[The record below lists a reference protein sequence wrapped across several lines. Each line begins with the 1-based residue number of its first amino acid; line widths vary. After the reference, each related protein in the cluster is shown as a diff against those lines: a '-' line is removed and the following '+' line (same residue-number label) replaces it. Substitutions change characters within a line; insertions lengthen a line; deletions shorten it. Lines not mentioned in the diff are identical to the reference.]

1 MIDAKKWLS
10 SIQNLDE
17 AIQKKQEEVDRLR
30 QMAIS
35 TSQELSPDR
44 VQTSLSGDKF
54 GNCIAKAADLSKE
67 IDSDI
72 DRLYNLKQNVT
83 CIISQLEDAD
93 ECQVLCDK
101 YINYCTIDECAR
113 RIGKSERH
121 TKRIHQDAIHNIQL
135 ILNGCAQDVVDDVT
149 LI

>member
-17 AIQKKQEEVDRLR
+17 AIQKKQEQVDRLR

-35 TSQELSPDR
+35 TSQELSADR

-72 DRLYNLKQNVT
+72 DRLCDLKANVLKT
-83 CIISQLEDAD
+83 IGFLDDED
-93 ECQVLCDK
+93 EMKVLCDR
-101 YINYCTIDECAR
+101 YIEYCTMDECAR

-121 TKRIHQDAIHNIQL
+121 TKRIHQNAIHNIQM
-135 ILNGCAQDVVDDVT
+135 ILNCENT
-149 LI
+149 IC

>member
-10 SIQNLDE
+10 SIQDLDE

-35 TSQELSPDR
+35 TAQELSADR

-54 GNCIAKAADLSKE
+54 GNCICKAADLSKE
-67 IDSDI
+67 IDRDV
-72 DRLYNLKQNVT
+72 DRLCDLKRSVIQTIGYLND
-83 CIISQLEDAD
+83 ED
-93 ECQVLCDK
+93 EIQVLCDRFIE
-101 YINYCTIDECAR
+101 YRTVDECAQ

-121 TKRIHQDAIHNIQL
+121 THRILTDGIRNIQT
-135 ILNGCAQDVVDDVT
+135 ILNKGIQDIDNVMVK
-149 LI
+149 